1 MVMSALTLLL
11 GLVLA
16 GALGLLTREIHRTE
30 KLVQRLEQYAAY
42 ERRPQHGRTVHSN
55 YSHEEPTQPV
65 LQSLPKRIINTLSG
79 RR

>member
-30 KLVQRLEQYAAY
+30 RLVQRLEQYAAY

-55 YSHEEPTQPV
+55 YHEEPTQQV
-65 LQSLPKRIINTLSG
+65 LQSLPKRLIDTLS
-79 RR
+79 RRR